1 MDPLGQI
8 GHRFSGRGA
17 RFDGNKASKVVPW
30 VLLLFFWALI
40 RDFQL
45 QLVATLLSGLAGQ
58 QRMCTRWASIFN
70 YDASTAAEPNH
81 ILCGMAG
88 GCFAFL
94 TFLLE
99 VFDASKGVLSRS
111 NASRP
116 SHVCLCSLPAC
127 AARVLR
133 SGAVRPDA
141 GPAFDDTVRIFFG
154 AGAGAAAVG
163 SDLSLNLLD
172 MVSPSRPAP
181 PFFGIFFN
189 ARLGPQR

>member
-1 MDPLGQI
+1 MGAATFFPDLWYVI
-8 GHRFSGRGA
+8 SSSSMVVTLISGH
-17 RFDGNKASKVVPW
+17 
-30 VLLLFFWALI
+30 
-40 RDFQL
+40 
-45 QLVATLLSGLAGQ
+45 AGQ
-58 QRMCTRWASIFN
+58 QRMCSRWASIFS
-70 YDASTAAEPNH
+70 YDAKTAAEPSH
-81 ILCGMAG
+81 VLCGLAG
-88 GCFAFL
+88 GMFVYL

-163 SDLSLNLLD
+163 SDLSLHLLD
-172 MVSPSRPAP
+172 LVSPSRPAP

-189 ARLGPQR
+189 ARLGPHR